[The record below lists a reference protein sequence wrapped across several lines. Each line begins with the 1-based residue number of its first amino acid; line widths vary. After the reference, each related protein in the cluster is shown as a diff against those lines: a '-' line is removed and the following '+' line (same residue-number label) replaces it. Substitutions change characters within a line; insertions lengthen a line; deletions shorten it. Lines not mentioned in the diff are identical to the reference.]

1 MTTELLDA
9 PIKSEVAAYQP
20 FYADL
25 AKLEED
31 NQKVVF
37 DYESPKGNKEARS
50 HVFKLRQTK
59 DALEKTRKEAKA
71 ESLRIG
77 RAVDSEAAEIEA
89 RIESMIA
96 VHQPKID
103 EIEQR
108 EKDRIAGIQQRI
120 TFLSNFGDG
129 AMSALQ
135 FKQSIEELESTPIDD
150 SFAEF
155 VADAA
160 KAKDVN
166 LIALRQLLADR
177 LKYEAEQAELEK
189 LRAEALAREQADRDA
204 AIAAAAVEKAR
215 VAAEQQAAIEAAKA
229 AKAIADAE
237 AAAKAEREAADRR
250 ELELKLTAENA
261 ERRRVE
267 SEQKAAQDAK
277 DAEARA
283 EQSRLKA
290 IQDEKDRVAA
300 AEQAEAAAQ
309 AKREA
314 NKAHL
319 AKINRAAVAA
329 LVKGGVDEAVAKLVI
344 TLIAKDEVP
353 AVSIAY

>member
-31 NQKVVF
+31 NKKVVF

-50 HVFKLRQTK
+50 HVYKLRQTK
-59 DALEKTRKEAKA
+59 GALEKTRKEAKA

-77 RAVDSEAAEIEA
+77 RAVDSEAAEIES
-89 RIESMIA
+89 RIEAMIK
-96 VHQPKID
+96 VHQEKID
-103 EIEQR
+103 EIEKR
-108 EKDRIAGIQQRI
+108 EADRVTALEARLLTFSNHDFIDETVAAVTAEIAKVEGIAI
-120 TFLSNFGDG
+120 D
-129 AMSALQ
+129 
-135 FKQSIEELESTPIDD
+135 ESWQEMT
-150 SFAEF
+150 AE
-155 VADAA
+155 AARRKDAA
-160 KAKDVN
+160 
-166 LIALRQLLADR
+166 LTQLRADLAAYQKRDAEAAELAR
-177 LKYEAEQAELEK
+177 LRIEAEA
-189 LRAEALAREQADRDA
+189 RAQADRDA

-215 VAAEQQAAIEAAKA
+215 IEAEQRAADEAKKA
-229 AKAIADAE
+229 AQAIADAE
-237 AAAKAEREAADRR
+237 AKAKAEREAAALR
-250 ELELKLTAENA
+250 EMELKLAAENA

-267 SEQKAAQDAK
+267 AEQKAVQDAK

-300 AEQAEAAAQ
+300 AEKAEADAL

-319 AKINRAAVAA
+319 TKINRAAVAA
-329 LVKGGVDEAVAKLVI
+329 LVKGGVTEDVAKLVV
-344 TLIAKDEVP
+344 TMIAKGEVP
-353 AVSIAY
+353 AVSISY

>member
-9 PIKSEVAAYQP
+9 PTKSEVAAYQP

-50 HVFKLRQTK
+50 HVYKLRQTK
-59 DALEKTRKEAKA
+59 GALEKTRVEAKA
-71 ESLRIG
+71 ESVRIG
-77 RAVDSEAAEIEA
+77 RAVDAEAKEINVRIEA
-89 RIESMIA
+89 MIV
-96 VHQPKID
+96 VHQAKID

-108 EKDRIAGIQQRI
+108 EADRVGSLHARIAELGLVGIDAQ
-120 TFLSNFGDG
+120 T
-129 AMSALQ
+129 
-135 FKQSIEELESTPIDD
+135 SIELRVAITQLEAVAIDD
-150 SFAEF
+150 SWQELATN
-155 VADAA
+155 AA
-160 KAKDVN
+160 KAKDAHLQN
-166 LIALRQLLADR
+166 LRNVLTNTEKQ
-177 LKYEAEQAELEK
+177 EAEAAELAR

-204 AIAAAAVEKAR
+204 AIAAAAVAKA
-215 VAAEQQAAIEAAKA
+215 QAAAKELAEAESRKA
-229 AKAIADAE
+229 AQDIANAE
-237 AAAKAEREAADRR
+237 AKAKAEREAADRR
-250 ELELKLTAENA
+250 ELELKLAAENA

-277 DAEARA
+277 DAEVRA

-300 AEQAEAAAQ
+300 AEKAEAAAQ

-329 LVKGGVDEAVAKLVI
+329 LVKGGVDEDVAKLVV
-344 TLIAKDEVP
+344 TLIAKGEVP
-353 AVSIAY
+353 AVSINY